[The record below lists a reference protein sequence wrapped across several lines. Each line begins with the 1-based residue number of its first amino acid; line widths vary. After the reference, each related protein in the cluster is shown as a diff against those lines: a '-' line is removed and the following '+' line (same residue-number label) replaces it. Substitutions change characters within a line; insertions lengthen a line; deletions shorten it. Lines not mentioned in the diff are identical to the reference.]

1 MNILIGDI
9 GNTNTKICL
18 VKTSNFKV
26 IKTINFSSK
35 NIKKEKK
42 ILKIL
47 KKIIIKKEVNKI
59 GLFSSVVPKYF
70 FILKKIINKNFK
82 INLREIKEK
91 KIDKIVKIKVKNIN
105 QLGSDRIANAVG
117 VYKKYKINCI
127 VVDLGTATT
136 FDVVN
141 KQGVYN
147 GGIISPG
154 IKLSIKSLSNSAD
167 QIPLFSLRKPKKI
180 IGKNTIE
187 ALQSGFYWGY
197 VGLINSII
205 LKIENETNKKYKVIF
220 TGGYAGLFKTSI
232 KRPFAIDRNIT
243 ISGIIEIFKKNKSY
257 LIK

>member
-91 KIDKIVKIKVKNIN
+91 K
-105 QLGSDRIANAVG
+105 
-117 VYKKYKINCI
+117 
-127 VVDLGTATT
+127 
-136 FDVVN
+136 
-141 KQGVYN
+141 
-147 GGIISPG
+147 
-154 IKLSIKSLSNSAD
+154 
-167 QIPLFSLRKPKKI
+167 
-180 IGKNTIE
+180 
-187 ALQSGFYWGY
+187 
-197 VGLINSII
+197 
-205 LKIENETNKKYKVIF
+205 
-220 TGGYAGLFKTSI
+220 
-232 KRPFAIDRNIT
+232 
-243 ISGIIEIFKKNKSY
+243 